1 MTTNQILNK
10 IYDFCQVREITDK
23 DGDFAFRTTREYSNR
38 LRFIIGLLE
47 ELNINY
53 EISTWDD
60 SCINDDYWEYCFHN
74 LIIKGTSGR
83 YFTAHYDV
91 RNPNSQNANDN
102 SASIISLI
110 LLKVLNP
117 DVNIAFLDAEESPWM
132 GEGAKWHRQWL
143 RSTHNGYNCKEF
155 REVDYILNLEMVG
168 LGGKNV
174 VISDYENNL
183 SATIKQSFNPVV
195 RQLPPNDSW
204 FFKGSFETVC
214 MSTYPIIKGKPSF
227 DHFGKAHTTE
237 DNLRS
242 ICFDDM
248 HEFVTEVLL
257 LLSKTEMVKQANC

>member
-1 MTTNQILNK
+1 MTTTQILNK
-10 IYDFCQVREITDK
+10 IYDFCNVREITDP

-38 LRFIIGLLE
+38 LSFIIGLLK

-132 GEGAKWHRQWL
+132 GEGAKWFRQWVY
-143 RSTHNGYNCKEF
+143 STHNGYNGKIY
-155 REVDYILNLEMVG
+155 REVEYIVNLEMVG
-168 LGGKNV
+168 IGGKNI
-174 VISDYENNL
+174 VISDYTNDL
-183 SATIKQSFNPVV
+183 SATIKQNFNPVV
-195 RQLPPNDSW
+195 MSLPPNDSW
-204 FFKGSFETVC
+204 FFKNRFDTVC
-214 MSTYPIIKGKPSF
+214 MSTFPIIKGKQNF
-227 DHFGKAHTTE
+227 DHFKKAHTIE
-237 DNLRS
+237 DNLKS
-242 ICFDDM
+242 ICLDDM
-248 HEFVTEVLL
+248 HEFVSEVLL
-257 LLSKTEMVKQANC
+257 PLTKGEMIKTA

>member
-1 MTTNQILNK
+1 MTTTQILNK
-10 IYDFCQVREITDK
+10 IHDFCQVRELTDT
-23 DGDFAFRTTREYSNR
+23 DGDFAFRTTREFSNR
-38 LRFIIGLLE
+38 LKFIINLLE
-47 ELNINY
+47 ELNIEY

-60 SCINDDYWEYCFHN
+60 ACIGDDYWEYCFHN
-74 LIIKGTSGR
+74 LIMKGSSNR
-83 YFTAHYDV
+83 HFTAHYDV

-143 RSTHNGYNCKEF
+143 RSTHNGYNGKEF

-183 SATIKQSFNPVV
+183 SATIKTNFNPVV
-195 RQLPPNDSW
+195 MALPPNDAW
-204 FFKGSFETVC
+204 FFKNRFDTVC
-214 MSTYPIIKGKPSF
+214 MSTYPIINGKPNF
-227 DHFGKAHTTE
+227 AHFKKTHKIE
-237 DNLRS
+237 DNLSS
-242 ICFDDM
+242 IRIEDM
-248 HEFVTEVLL
+248 QEFVSGVLL
-257 LLSKTEMVKQANC
+257 PLSKAEIV